1 MDSYMCKRLNM
12 LLHFQK
18 VKWLN
23 NKVKQLA
30 VQGPFVIG
38 IGKPGIEKENE
49 MQYKID
55 YVYDYEE
62 EQKANWDFRDIFE
75 DHERRMNS
83 LSEYVFVQPLLS

>member
-1 MDSYMCKRLNM
+1 
-12 LLHFQK
+12 
-18 VKWLN
+18 
-23 NKVKQLA
+23 LA

-62 EQKANWDFRDIFE
+62 E
-75 DHERRMNS
+75 
-83 LSEYVFVQPLLS
+83 